1 MKPANVRLKI
11 LEDHER
17 LRDLLSDLEEVAQE
31 VAAGDW
37 DRVPALRACALD
49 IDNALRRHL
58 ALEDRQLV
66 PLVRDGLGED
76 AHEALDQ
83 EHAEQRALLEYVL
96 SRLQDERR
104 PALLLARELLT
115 LGEVLLEDML
125 GEEQSLLSNPGL
137 WEDGG
142 SRPEERSG

>member
-1 MKPANVRLKI
+1 MKPANVRLRI
-11 LEDHER
+11 LEDHEQ
-17 LRDLLSDLEEVAQE
+17 LRDLLSGLEEVAHE

-37 DRVPALRACALD
+37 DRVPELRTSALV
-49 IDNALRRHL
+49 IDDALRRHL
-58 ALEDRQLV
+58 ALEDRRLA
-66 PLVRDGLGED
+66 PLVRAGLGED
-76 AHEALDQ
+76 AREALDQ

-125 GEEQSLLSNPGL
+125 GEEQSLLSNPDL

-142 SRPEERSG
+142 SRPGERCG